1 MEEVAERYDLRTP
14 EQNKKMWALLT
25 DLANQV
31 DWPVNGALTKLDPG
45 DWKHVMTAGLRREQR
60 IADGI
65 SGGFV
70 VLGQYTHK
78 FSKQEMSEL
87 IELIYAFGAERGVKW
102 SDAGADLPDIP
113 SKGWW

>member
-14 EQNKKMWALLT
+14 DQNRLMWALLT

-31 DWPVNGALTKLDPG
+31 DWPVNGKMEKLSPE
-45 DWKHVMTAGLRREQR
+45 DWKHVTTAALRREQR

-70 VLGQYTHK
+70 ILGQYTHK

-87 IELIYAFGAERGVKW
+87 IELIYAFGAERGVRFT
-102 SDAGADLPDIP
+102 DEAARTI
-113 SKGWW
+113 